1 VNLHRTVAFV
11 EEWLPRYRVPF
22 LNLLRDRLDT
32 LGVELRLYH
41 GQRAAAAAERSDAA
55 ELPWAHQVV
64 NAYLGPLVWQPVW
77 RHVRHA
83 DLVIVDQA
91 NRLALNYLLLAT
103 RVTGGPRVAFFGHG
117 ANLHGNPSSLRERWK
132 RAFVRTPDWWFAYTD
147 GVADRVASAGYPR
160 ERITVAQN
168 ALDTSRLAAV
178 KIAKKAGRC
187 IYVGSLYEHKRVPFL
202 IEAADRVAAKVA
214 QFELIVVGDGSLRP
228 WLQSQAKS
236 RPWLRLEGANQGEM
250 RDELF
255 ASSELTLMPGGIG
268 LVAVDSFAARAP
280 LVTTSDALH
289 GPEVEYLQEGINGRV
304 LQHPSV
310 KDYADAVIRLLTNQ
324 ALRQELADG
333 CENSAQKYTTEA
345 MVIRFASGISAAIGV

>member
-1 VNLHRTVAFV
+1 
-11 EEWLPRYRVPF
+11 
-22 LNLLRDRLDT
+22 
-32 LGVELRLYH
+32 
-41 GQRAAAAAERSDAA
+41 
-55 ELPWAHQVV
+55 
-64 NAYLGPLVWQPVW
+64 
-77 RHVRHA
+77 
-83 DLVIVDQA
+83 
-91 NRLALNYLLLAT
+91 
-103 RVTGGPRVAFFGHG
+103 
-117 ANLHGNPSSLRERWK
+117 
-132 RAFVRTPDWWFAYTD
+132 
-147 GVADRVASAGYPR
+147 
-160 ERITVAQN
+160 
-168 ALDTSRLAAV
+168 
-178 KIAKKAGRC
+178 
-187 IYVGSLYEHKRVPFL
+187 LYEHKRVPFL